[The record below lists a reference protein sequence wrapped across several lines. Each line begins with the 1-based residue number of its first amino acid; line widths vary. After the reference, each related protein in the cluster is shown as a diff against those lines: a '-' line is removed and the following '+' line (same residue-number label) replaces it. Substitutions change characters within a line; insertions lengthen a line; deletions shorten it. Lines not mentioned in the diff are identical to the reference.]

1 MSGKHGRGRLHVEAW
16 EIDLVKQVAHAYRA
30 DQEELEAELFR
41 RLTELKV
48 KHKAR
53 ARDWKAYLARSLY
66 NAANRF
72 VRDQNIRDRRIRSL
86 EIEDEDQAPASI
98 LDFLPAPE
106 EPLDLRIDLSRL
118 RNEMS
123 PQLRDLWDLLVEE
136 QGNISAVAKKLGRP
150 RKTVDYWLQKLKRF
164 LKNRTL

>member
-1 MSGKHGRGRLHVEAW
+1 VSEEHGRGRLHVEAW
-16 EIDLVKQVAHAYRA
+16 EINLVKQVAHAYRA

-66 NAANRF
+66 NAANTF
-72 VRDQNIRDRRIRSL
+72 VRDQKIRDRRIQSL
-86 EIEDEDQAPASI
+86 EIEDEDQAPASM
-98 LDFLPAPE
+98 LDLLPAPA
-106 EPLDLRIDLSRL
+106 EPLDLRIDLGRL
-118 RNEMS
+118 RNEIS

-136 QGNISAVAKKLGRP
+136 QGNISAAAQKLGRP
-150 RKTVDYWLQKLKRF
+150 RKTVDYWIQKLKTF
-164 LKNRTL
+164 LKNRAI